1 MENRSGQELTYDLA
15 HQPDLATEGI
25 IDLAYLDAG
34 ATVNFEP
41 PSITVPPSS
50 TVSVSV
56 TIEAPAAPQA
66 VQYGG
71 YLLFAGRNGG
81 PTYRVPYAGFVGDY
95 QSIQVLS
102 YTPQG
107 FPWLAKR
114 INGRYYNRPYGGSYT
129 LQGGDLPYFLVHL
142 DHQVRKLR
150 LEVFDAV
157 TGRSWYRVNE
167 FDYFP
172 RNVTHPSWWLFGW
185 DGFTRHGNS
194 VVEVPDGSYRVR
206 LAVQKALGEDD
217 DPEHWEYWDS
227 PVVTI
232 GRPNPG
238 PSRQTGVTATDEDLS
253 APRQVSPNSM

>member
-1 MENRSGQELTYDLA
+1 MENRSGQALTYDLA

-66 VQYGG
+66 AQCGG
-71 YLLFAGRNGG
+71 YLVFAGRNGG
-81 PTYRVPYAGFVGDY
+81 RTYRVPYAGFVGDY

-107 FPWLAKR
+107 FPQLAKR
-114 INGRYYNRPYGGSYT
+114 INGR
-129 LQGGDLPYFLVHL
+129 
-142 DHQVRKLR
+142 
-150 LEVFDAV
+150 
-157 TGRSWYRVNE
+157 
-167 FDYFP
+167 
-172 RNVTHPSWWLFGW
+172 WWAFSW

-194 VVEVPDGSYRVR
+194 VVEVPNGSYRVR

-238 PSRQTGVTATDEDLS
+238 VDRQTGSTATDEDLS
-253 APRQVSPNSM
+253 APRQVSPNFISLGRFSFS